1 MGVFDIFRKKD
12 KSLASNS
19 NGLSKAYGQTLNQ
32 ININVLNL
40 DAFYTFLETI
50 GFKEVDSTEYHI
62 TYEDCSEERGIQLAY
77 NGKDCALLGVRYIDS
92 HFWPK
97 SEKGENIY
105 RDEDSKWRV
114 AISPVSISLHLKA
127 NLPSKV
133 LYSLQNYSD
142 NLPEDAEAKKAYE
155 QYKVN
160 NTIGE
165 IVSLGQFYSLNPEQK
180 RAVFRRMKV
189 KSAILR
195 PLPAKSEEVKETIEH
210 CDRALEM
217 SYNHIFVWAQKISCL
232 IDLYRNN
239 EALSCCET
247 VFTIP
252 GGTQYP
258 VEDFLWMAKGLCC
271 SRLGKYEEAILCY
284 DTSLKLNSKN
294 PTTWRN
300 KGIVFKEIKRYEE
313 AIYCYD
319 KTLEIDPAD
328 NDTYIER
335 GFAYM
340 MIDQYELAIVDCNKA
355 VEIAPEDAEGYF
367 MRAVAKGNNN
377 QVESA
382 ILDYNKAIELK
393 PLHFRAYFMKAIT
406 CEKIGH
412 FEEARETL
420 KKLIKNT
427 PSQYS
432 DVIQRAQED
441 LEKLQGK

>member
-1 MGVFDIFRKKD
+1 MGIFDKFRERKN
-12 KSLASNS
+12 A
-19 NGLSKAYGQTLNQ
+19 LNQ
-32 ININVLNL
+32 ININVLNF
-40 DAFYTFLETI
+40 DAFYTFLGTL

-105 RDEDSKWRV
+105 RDEDPKWRV
-114 AISPVSISLHLKA
+114 GISPVSISLHPKV
-127 NLPSKV
+127 NLPPKV
-133 LYSLQNYSD
+133 LYALQNYSD
-142 NLPEDAEAKKAYE
+142 NLPEDPEAKKSYE
-155 QYKVN
+155 QYMEINK
-160 NTIGE
+160 TIGD
-165 IVSLGQFYSLNPEQK
+165 VSLNQFYSLSLEQK

-217 SYNHIFVWAQKISCL
+217 SYNHIFVWVQKISCL

-239 EALSCCET
+239 EALSCCEI

-271 SRLGKYEEAILCY
+271 CRLGKYEEAILCY

-300 KGIVFKEIKRYEE
+300 KGIAFKEIKRYEE
-313 AIYCYD
+313 GIHCYN
-319 KTLEIDPAD
+319 KALEIDPAD
-328 NDTYIER
+328 SNTYIER

-355 VEIAPEDAEGYF
+355 VEIAPQNAESYF
-367 MRAVAKGNNN
+367 MRAVAKTNTN
-377 QVESA
+377 QVELA

-393 PLHFRAYFMKAIT
+393 PLHFRAYFMKALT
-406 CEKIGH
+406 CEKTGR

-432 DVIQRAQED
+432 DVIQRAREE
-441 LEKLQGK
+441 LENYKENNVKFC